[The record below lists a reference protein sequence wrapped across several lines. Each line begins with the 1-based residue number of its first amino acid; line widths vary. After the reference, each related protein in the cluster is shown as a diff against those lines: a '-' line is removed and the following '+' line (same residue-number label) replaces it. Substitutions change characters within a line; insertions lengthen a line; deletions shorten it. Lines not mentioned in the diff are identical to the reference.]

1 MKIEIKNREM
11 EVIFEHTCIDN
22 TIKNTVEIAVKNKTN
37 LTGAYLVGADLTGAN
52 LGGANF
58 GGANLTGA
66 NLTGSNLTL
75 SDLEG
80 ADLTGA
86 NLGGAN
92 LTGANLIRANLEC
105 ANLGGA
111 NLGGAYLGGANLGGA
126 NLTGAYLGGA
136 YLGGANL
143 GGANLTGSNLTLV
156 YLYNVIGN
164 MIEISSMQIETYR
177 LTFTSELL
185 QIGCRI
191 FEHHEWFNF
200 RDEEINEMDSNAL
213 VFWKKYKDFI
223 FKAIELKFGKTY

>member
-126 NLTGAYLGGA
+126 NLTG
-136 YLGGANL
+136 
-143 GGANLTGSNLTLV
+143 SNLTLV